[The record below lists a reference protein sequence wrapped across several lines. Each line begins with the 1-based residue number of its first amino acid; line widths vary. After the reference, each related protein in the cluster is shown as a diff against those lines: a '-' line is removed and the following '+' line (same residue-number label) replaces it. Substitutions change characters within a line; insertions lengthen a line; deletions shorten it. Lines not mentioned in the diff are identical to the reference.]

1 MGGSFQ
7 VHQWKES
14 DFRRLSKAIGAHIP
28 KDAEK
33 ELEAVAMNYSADRR
47 ITIPRKSTAIRHLQ
61 KLRQSLP
68 KFKAS
73 VAEIDEL
80 AVQTMARSNPNPSHI
95 DWLYDTV
102 SASRNPGCF
111 SSHWSVLIGICR
123 RSRVPGFV
131 VALPRFLYV
140 LLTG

>member
-1 MGGSFQ
+1 M
-7 VHQWKES
+7 E
-14 DFRRLSKAIGAHIP
+14 RIGAHIP

-47 ITIPRKSTAIRHLQ
+47 ITIPRKSTAILHLQ

-111 SSHWSVLIGICR
+111 SSHWSVLISISGGAGCPA
-123 RSRVPGFV
+123 SWLLFH
-131 VALPRFLYV
+131 ASCTCFLPAEV
-140 LLTG
+140 LCLSSPERWTAGP